1 MAAAREEEVER
12 IRRDHKH
19 MLELISRIKAEC
31 TQGGRVDNC
40 HACDSSNRHLCH
52 GNIETLIKT
61 FVEVTLKHLLIESMY
76 MEERVPQAHRIAHNR
91 AHMEIA
97 LQLKA
102 IRVVFSQDGNC
113 ILAIDGIDQIQA
125 SLFKHFTDFDQQ
137 LETYLL
143 AST

>member
-1 MAAAREEEVER
+1 
-12 IRRDHKH
+12 

-31 TQGGRVDNC
+31 TQRERVDNC
-40 HACDSSNRHLCH
+40 HACESSIRHLCH
-52 GNIETLIKT
+52 GNIEALIKT
-61 FVEVTLKHLLIESMY
+61 FVDVTLKHILIESMY
-76 MEERVPQAHRIAHNR
+76 MEERVPQAHRIAHNW
-91 AHMEIA
+91 AHMDIS

-113 ILAIDGIDQIQA
+113 ILAIDGVDQIQA